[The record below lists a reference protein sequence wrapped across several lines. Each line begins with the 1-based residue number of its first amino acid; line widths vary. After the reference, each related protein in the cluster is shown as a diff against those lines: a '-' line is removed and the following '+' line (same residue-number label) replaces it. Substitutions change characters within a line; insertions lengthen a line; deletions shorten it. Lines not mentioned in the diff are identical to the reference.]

1 MHGSFYIIIVKL
13 NLTKISI
20 VLKHNKNKIY
30 MKVFYIK
37 INEDDITGIDAISL
51 VDMPA
56 VQKNFLCFNKDS
68 ELVKLN
74 FDNSKHIIT
83 GVVCLADTPIYR
95 YNQKLGEYYVV
106 FTKETIERMVEKFS
120 KQDLFKSVNL
130 QHDNNKFVDGIYM
143 VESFITNKERG
154 INPVEFADIPDGSW
168 ICSFKVENDELWN
181 EIINGDKLNGF
192 SLQGMFDL
200 EEKFSEQKPEEQTFE
215 DWVNS
220 FLEKQ

>member
-1 MHGSFYIIIVKL
+1 MHSSFYIIIVKL

-56 VQKNFLCFNKDS
+56 VQKNFLCFTKDS